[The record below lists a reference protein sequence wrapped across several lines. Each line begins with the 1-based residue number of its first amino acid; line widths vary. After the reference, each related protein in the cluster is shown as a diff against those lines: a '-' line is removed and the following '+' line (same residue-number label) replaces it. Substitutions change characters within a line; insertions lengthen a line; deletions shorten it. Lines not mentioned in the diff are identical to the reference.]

1 MLKLLIDQ
9 RNNYEDIDEV
19 FSPGVSLHVHFL
31 HPVQYNVQSE
41 KAIMFSVTKMINER
55 SIGWLTI

>member
-9 RNNYEDIDEV
+9 RNNYDEV

-41 KAIMFSVTKMINER
+41 KAIMLSVTKMINER
-55 SIGWLTI
+55 SIG